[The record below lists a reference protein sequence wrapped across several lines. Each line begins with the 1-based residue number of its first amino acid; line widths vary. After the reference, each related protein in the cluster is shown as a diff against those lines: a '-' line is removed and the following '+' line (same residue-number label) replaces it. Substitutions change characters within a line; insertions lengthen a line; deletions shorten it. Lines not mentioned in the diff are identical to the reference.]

1 MRKLFFIAM
10 AVALASCN
18 TDAVMSDTQSL
29 PNYWDKNDTIS
40 FTIPQL
46 DSLKQYN
53 VFLHLR
59 NTNDYRFN
67 NLFLIVSMEFPHGKT
82 IQDTL
87 EYRMAKPS
95 GEWLGEGIGNLKENK
110 FWFREGVRFPEEG
123 TYTLRIMQAVRN
135 NGEVEGVT
143 KLKGITDVG
152 YSIEEASQQQ

>member
-1 MRKLFFIAM
+1 MRSLFFIAISGI
-10 AVALASCN
+10 LFSCN

-29 PNYWDKNDTIS
+29 PNYWNKDDVIE

-46 DSLKQYN
+46 DSVKNYN

-87 EYRMAKPS
+87 EYRMAKPN
-95 GEWLGEGIGNLKENK
+95 GEWLGEGIGNLKESK
-110 FWFREGVRFPEEG
+110 LWFKEKVTFPEEG
-123 TYTLRIMQAVRN
+123 MYKLRIMQAVRN
-135 NGEVEGVT
+135 NGDVDGVT
-143 KLKGITDVG
+143 KLEGITDVG
-152 YSIEEASQQQ
+152 FSIEEASQE